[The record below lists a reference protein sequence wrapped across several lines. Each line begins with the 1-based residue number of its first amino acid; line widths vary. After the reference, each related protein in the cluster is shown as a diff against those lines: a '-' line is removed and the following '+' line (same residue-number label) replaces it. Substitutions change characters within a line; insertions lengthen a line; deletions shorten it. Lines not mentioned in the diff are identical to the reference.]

1 MNIGFYRIFF
11 QKLCKCIYRKLFG
24 KLQPMATQVCFD
36 TKTQAM
42 QPFLIQKRT
51 TVCVFC
57 ELRRFCNIFFQ
68 CLHRSS
74 FRKPICQ
81 FAMNGNTMPFFALLE
96 TTVTGKNSLKMQTKK
111 QKSFLTFTIL
121 LACCR
126 RQLYKISMGEL
137 PTQKSECISFDVF
150 CGCAVVVQNKIGRL
164 SVPGTGK

>member
-1 MNIGFYRIFF
+1 MNLGVFAIFSF
-11 QKLCKCIYRKLFG
+11 NVCTEAVSVSLFG
-24 KLQPMATQVCFD
+24 KLQLMATQVCFD

-42 QPFLIQKRT
+42 QLFLTQKHT

-126 RQLYKISMGEL
+126 RQLYKISRGNYQLKKVSAFPSM
-137 PTQKSECISFDVF
+137 SF
-150 CGCAVVVQNKIGRL
+150 VVAPWSSKTR
-164 SVPGTGK
+164 